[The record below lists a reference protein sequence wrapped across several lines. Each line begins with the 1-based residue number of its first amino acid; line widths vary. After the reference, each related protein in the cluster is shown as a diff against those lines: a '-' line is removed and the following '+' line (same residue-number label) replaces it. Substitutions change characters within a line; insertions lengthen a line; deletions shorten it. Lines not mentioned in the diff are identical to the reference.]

1 MAETPLW
8 RLGEPRRCE
17 SNDRRV
23 EPDRHSRTRPALKPV
38 LTGVLGGR
46 SNHRESTSTEMTM
59 LIELNSDNRTSLRT
73 LFDRYPYVHGS
84 VAAVIEGGMGRVFA
98 DAQEEPSALTSPG
111 TAYAKHANGAAIALG
126 ILGGALAGPAI
137 ASSSPPSITRR
148 RRRITHPMRH
158 RFIPPCRRRSIL
170 TRRRLLL
177 IMLRCRITRQ
187 GFTTAVTEERPIPSV
202 AVQRFALRQLD

>member
-126 ILGGALAGPAI
+126 TLGGALARAAI
-137 ASSSPPSITRR
+137 ASSSPSRYYAAPPTYYS
-148 RRRITHPMRH
+148 PYAP

-170 TRRRLLL
+170 ARHHLP
-177 IMLRCRITRQ
+177 RIISS
-187 GFTTAVTEERPIPSV
+187 GSV
-202 AVQRFALRQLD
+202 

>member
-1 MAETPLW
+1 MAEMPLW
-8 RLGEPRRCE
+8 RLGESRRCG

-126 ILGGALAGPAI
+126 ILGGALAERPLRLQVRRVLRGAADVLPTLCVTGLFRRAGAGLFLRAA
-137 ASSSPPSITRR
+137 ASCLLCSGAVLRAR
-148 RRRITHPMRH
+148 V
-158 RFIPPCRRRSIL
+158 L
-170 TRRRLLL
+170 LQRLLK
-177 IMLRCRITRQ
+177 
-187 GFTTAVTEERPIPSV
+187 SV
-202 AVQRFALRQLD
+202 PFRAWQFSASL